1 MIVRNK
7 SQFLRSAFAVA
18 ALLLVA
24 AGTRAGEIRGSSGN
38 NFTLTPTATPG
49 VFTLTH
55 PGVARV
61 SLLGNCTFDGTETL
75 VMPATPDQP
84 LTTTGTFQFVSADG
98 SSTLEAEV
106 EGRGMPDPADPNFV
120 NLHYIIKFTGGTG
133 KMANARGKGE
143 LTGTA
148 MLTSPT
154 GGTTT
159 FIFSGQI
166 STHGHDNH
174 IQ

>member
-1 MIVRNK
+1 MKASIKGRFV
-7 SQFLRSAFAVA
+7 VPVI
-18 ALLLVA
+18 ALLLVTSFA
-24 AGTRAGEIRGSSGN
+24 AEAGEIRGSSGN

-106 EGRGMPDPADPNFV
+106 IGRGTPDPANPNFV
-120 NLHYIIKFTGGTG
+120 NLHYTIKFTGGTG

-148 MLTSPT
+148 MLTSPA

-159 FIFSGQI
+159 FTFRGQI
-166 STHGHDNH
+166 STHGHDQQN
-174 IQ
+174 

>member
-1 MIVRNK
+1 MIKLNRF
-7 SQFLRSAFAVA
+7 QFLSSTFAL

-24 AGTRAGEIRGSSGN
+24 AGAKAGEIRGNSGN

-84 LTTTGTFQFVSADG
+84 LTTVGTFRFVSADG
-98 SSTLEAEV
+98 SSTLDAEV
-106 EGRGMPDPADPNFV
+106 EGTGMPDPANPNFV
-120 NLHYIIKFTGGTG
+120 NLHYTLKFTGGTG
-133 KMANARGKGE
+133 KMANARGKGQ

-148 MLTSPT
+148 MLTSPS

-159 FIFSGQI
+159 FTFRGQI
-166 STHGHDNH
+166 STHGRDNDNP
-174 IQ
+174 